1 MDAYGLQSR
10 MYDVVIEPLNAPL
23 RRSARRLC
31 PPEPTWTVLDV
42 GCGTGTGLAEYAEMG
57 CTVIGMDTS
66 SAMLERARAR
76 LGAAADLRRVVGGDL
91 PIGDGEVD
99 LVVISLVLHS
109 IPQPAALQLLRESAR
124 ALAPGGRI
132 LITDFGTAG
141 LLFPRGHVTRGLTGV
156 LEVLAGPAHA
166 RSALAYL
173 RSGGLPGLLPVAGLS
188 LTAQRHVAS
197 GSITLAVAVPGS

>member
-10 MYDVVIEPLNAPL
+10 LYDLAIEPLNAPL

-31 PPEPTWTVLDV
+31 PPDPAWTVLDV
-42 GCGTGTGLAEYAEMG
+42 GCGTGTGLAEYADIG
-57 CTVIGMDTS
+57 CRVIGMDTS
-66 SAMLERARAR
+66 SAMLQRARSR
-76 LGAAADLRRVVGGDL
+76 LGDAVDLRRVVGGDL
-91 PIGDGEVD
+91 PIGDAEVD

-109 IPQPAALQLLRESAR
+109 IPRSAALRLLRESAR
-124 ALAPGGRI
+124 SLAPGGRI

-166 RSALAYL
+166 SSALAYL
-173 RSGGLPGLLPVAGLS
+173 RSGGLPGLLPEAGLS

-197 GSITLAVAVPGS
+197 GSITLAVAAPGS